1 MARMKLARGRISF
14 QEIVCRMT
22 ITRRRFAQ
30 LGMGAA
36 CCLSTESL
44 LAQGLSTHSA
54 KPLPRSAPS
63 GRPFHARLVDVA
75 REAALRPPVIDGGLE
90 QTKHHLQSARCRC
103 ALLSHEQQ
111 RPLGLFLLSATR
123 E

>member
-44 LAQGLSTHSA
+44 LAQGEGIMFGASDV
-54 KPLPRSAPS
+54 PL
-63 GRPFHARLVDVA
+63 VA
-75 REAALRPPVIDGGLE
+75 RDPAQDPRGISYGPARGLAFQE
-90 QTKHHLQSARCRC
+90 LDMPGRRQ
-103 ALLSHEQQ
+103 
-111 RPLGLFLLSATR
+111 
-123 E
+123 

>member
-1 MARMKLARGRISF
+1 MKPGRGRISF

-44 LAQGLSTHSA
+44 LAQGLSTHNA

-63 GRPFHARLVDVA
+63 GRPFHARFVDVGRDA
-75 REAALRPPVIDGGLE
+75 GLREQVFYAGGE
-90 QTKHHLQSARCRC
+90 ETKNNDRKTGGGC
-103 ALLSHEQQ
+103 AIFYYYKSRRRDIFVFAE
-111 RPLGLFLLSATR
+111 T
-123 E
+123 